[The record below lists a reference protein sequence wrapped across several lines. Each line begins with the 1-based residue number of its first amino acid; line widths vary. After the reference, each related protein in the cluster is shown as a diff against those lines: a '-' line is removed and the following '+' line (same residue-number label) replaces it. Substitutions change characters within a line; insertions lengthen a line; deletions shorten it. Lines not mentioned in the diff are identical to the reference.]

1 MTNPDARAT
10 GEGGGGIQRLQT
22 TDGFGC
28 ETARA
33 IHKEVRAKS
42 KPTAALLID
51 AVLPSVLRRFLID
64 EAGHVSSPLFSGS
77 PYFFQIL
84 AGLSWMWP
92 QAVGELWRSCF
103 RV

>member
-1 MTNPDARAT
+1 MQGRR
-10 GEGGGGIQRLQT
+10 GKGGGGIQRLQT

-64 EAGHVSSPLFSGS
+64 EAGHVSSPLCSGP
-77 PYFFQIL
+77 PYFSKSWL
-84 AGLSWMWP
+84 ASPGRGRKLLVNFGDP
-92 QAVGELWRSCF
+92 VLGF